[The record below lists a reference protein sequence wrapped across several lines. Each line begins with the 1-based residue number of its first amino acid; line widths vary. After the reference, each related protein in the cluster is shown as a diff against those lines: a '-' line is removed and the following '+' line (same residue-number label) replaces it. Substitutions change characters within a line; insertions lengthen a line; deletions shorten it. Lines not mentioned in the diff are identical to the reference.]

1 MSVRLVDIS
10 NLLDG
15 LWSDGES
22 FLPLHQEL
30 VNGREVGLDGALEGG
45 EEGVKQL
52 LDVVFN

>member
-1 MSVRLVDIS
+1 MRLVDIS

-15 LWSDGES
+15 LWADGES
-22 FLPLHQEL
+22 FLTLHQEL

-45 EEGVKQL
+45 EESVKQL